1 MRALLRQS
9 ALTTLTSKAS
19 MFSRSYRLR
28 PFGWLIEIDLYTP
41 RGALDKRGMDLH
53 ADTVLVLRR
62 QHRDWRWV
70 VGVRVMGFGLA
81 VSAPK

>member
-1 MRALLRQS
+1 MIPRRFHRRICG
-9 ALTTLTSKAS
+9 K
-19 MFSRSYRLR
+19 
-28 PFGWLIEIDLYTP
+28 LIEIDLYTP
-41 RGALDKRGMDLH
+41 RGALDKRGVDLH

-70 VGVRVMGFGLA
+70 VGVRVMGFGVA